1 RVSRRLALGAAA
13 VGLVASLAGPTA
25 YTLSTVQ
32 SGHTG
37 SIVTAG
43 PAGASMMGGGG
54 GGMRGGFGGGG
65 MPGQQSQQG
74 RQGQQNGNGFPG
86 GGMPGQNQQNG
97 NGGTQNQQNGNG
109 FPGGGRMGDGGGMG
123 GGGGVGGL
131 LNGASVSS
139 QAKKLLET
147 DSSKY
152 TWVAAAIG
160 AQNAASYQLS
170 TGEPVMAI
178 GGFNGTDPSP
188 TLAQFKTYVADGK
201 IHYFISSGTG
211 GGMGG
216 SSSGTSSQIT
226 SWVEKTFK
234 KVTVGSATF
243 YDLTQKASG

>member
-1 RVSRRLALGAAA
+1 MPGQSRQG
-13 VGLVASLAGPTA
+13 GPGGRT
-25 YTLSTVQ
+25 
-32 SGHTG
+32 
-37 SIVTAG
+37 
-43 PAGASMMGGGG
+43 GGGG
-54 GGMRGGFGGGG
+54 GA
-65 MPGQQSQQG
+65 
-74 RQGQQNGNGFPG
+74 
-86 GGMPGQNQQNG
+86 
-97 NGGTQNQQNGNG
+97 
-109 FPGGGRMGDGGGMG
+109 
-123 GGGGVGGL
+123 GGL

-139 QAKKLLET
+139 EAKKLLET

-170 TGEPVMAI
+170 TGDPVMAI

-188 TLAQFKTYVADGK
+188 TPAEFKEYVADGR
-201 IHYFISSGTG
+201 IHYFIAGGSG

-226 SWVEKTFK
+226 SWVEANFK